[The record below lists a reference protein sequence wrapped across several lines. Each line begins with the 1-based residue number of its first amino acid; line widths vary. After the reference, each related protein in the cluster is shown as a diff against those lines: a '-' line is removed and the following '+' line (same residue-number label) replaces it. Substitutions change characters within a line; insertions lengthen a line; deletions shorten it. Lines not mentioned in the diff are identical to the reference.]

1 MCPRGESREQ
11 FCEVSDMPRSFEQ
24 ILDHA
29 DKLAERFEDFEPIAE
44 DERDRNAA
52 IALRDAAA
60 SRSEAE
66 RSVKA
71 TVESARAHGYSWQF
85 IGSLLGTSREAARQR
100 YGLKRKP

>member
-1 MCPRGESREQ
+1 
-11 FCEVSDMPRSFEQ
+11 MPRTLKQ

-29 DKLAERFEDFEPIAE
+29 DKLAERFETYEPTAE
-44 DERDRNAA
+44 DERDRNTL

-71 TVESARAHGYSWQF
+71 AVETARADGFSWQL
-85 IGSLLGTSREAARQR
+85 IGSLLGTSGQAARQR
-100 YGLKRKP
+100 YGPKRKD